1 MAITI
6 FRTINGNVVPMTVS
20 SAIDSFPEKRTSR
33 LPKFATSKISSEYF
47 QSVEA
52 YTIPN
57 AQCPVCGALVFYYE
71 HTNGSK
77 VYFEE
82 LGPPWPKHPC
92 TDNPQAVLV
101 APKLISKHEQPSI
114 IRNISSSQTNWIN
127 NGWKPSTIL
136 SLKEVVA
143 GVGIANSIEATI
155 VVTDTNE
162 RIKCTFKHSSLKKL
176 KLNKNSLKKSL
187 IQSLVTDDESATVS
201 VHSGVASVE
210 LAGVIQRR
218 PQQKTH
224 TDVTLEQHRLK
235 LTDVRAQ
242 LPNPDGNLT
251 LLFAKMHGVEVM
263 LVFDMNNGEH
273 FISLDQILR
282 SKQINLS
289 ICSRYMKPR
298 WGTNVALELNTEA
311 LLELPIRAAYEANKF
326 LSPSQKAEKISEKK
340 QRNGGNSAVAD
351 AFAKALKST

>member
-20 SAIDSFPEKRTSR
+20 SAIDSFPEKRASR
-33 LPKFATSKISSEYF
+33 LPKFATSKINSEYF

-92 TDNPQAVLV
+92 TDNPRALLV
-101 APKLISKHEQPSI
+101 APKLISKHEKPSVV
-114 IRNISSSQTNWIN
+114 RNVNASQTNWIT
-127 NGWKPSTIL
+127 NGWKPSTIS
-136 SLKEVVA
+136 SLKEVTA
-143 GVGIANSIEATI
+143 GVGIANSVEAII
-155 VVTDTNE
+155 VVTNTNE

-187 IQSLVTDDESATVS
+187 IQSLVKDDEHATVS
-201 VHSGVASVE
+201 VHSGVASIEVT
-210 LAGVIQRR
+210 GVIQRR
-218 PQQKTH
+218 NLQKTH
-224 TDVTLEQHRLK
+224 TDVALEQHRLE

-242 LPNPDGNLT
+242 LPNSDGNLT
-251 LLFAKMHGVEVM
+251 LLFAKVNGVEAM
-263 LVFDMNNGEH
+263 LVFDMNNGQH

-282 SKQINLS
+282 SKQIKLS
-289 ICSRYMKPR
+289 ICSRYVKPR
-298 WGTNVALELNTEA
+298 WGTNVTLELNTEA
-311 LLELPIRAAYEANKF
+311 LLELPIRAAYEVNKF

-340 QRNGGNSAVAD
+340 QRSGGNSAVAD
-351 AFAKALKST
+351 AFAKALKNT

>member
-6 FRTINGNVVPMTVS
+6 FRTINGNVVPITVS
-20 SAIDSFPEKRTSR
+20 SAIDSFPEKRASR
-33 LPKFATSKISSEYF
+33 LPKFATSKINSEYF

-92 TDNPQAVLV
+92 TDNPRALLV
-101 APKLISKHEQPSI
+101 APKLISKHEKPSVV
-114 IRNISSSQTNWIN
+114 RNVNASQTNWVT
-127 NGWKPSTIL
+127 NGWKPSTIS
-136 SLKEVVA
+136 SLKEVTA
-143 GVGIANSIEATI
+143 GVGIANSVEAII
-155 VVTDTNE
+155 VVTNTNE

-187 IQSLVTDDESATVS
+187 IQSLVKDDEHATVS
-201 VHSGVASVE
+201 VHSGVASIEVT
-210 LAGVIQRR
+210 GVIQRR
-218 PQQKTH
+218 NLQKTH
-224 TDVTLEQHRLK
+224 TDVALEQHRLE

-242 LPNPDGNLT
+242 LPNSDGNLT
-251 LLFAKMHGVEVM
+251 LLFAKMNGVEAM
-263 LVFDMNNGEH
+263 LVFDMNNGQH

-282 SKQINLS
+282 SKQIKLS
-289 ICSRYMKPR
+289 ICSRYVKPR
-298 WGTNVALELNTEA
+298 WGTNVTLELNTEA
-311 LLELPIRAAYEANKF
+311 LLELPIRAAYEVNKF

-340 QRNGGNSAVAD
+340 QRSGGNSAVAD
-351 AFAKALKST
+351 AFAKALKNT

>member
-20 SAIDSFPEKRTSR
+20 SAIDSFPEKRASR
-33 LPKFATSKISSEYF
+33 LPKFATSKINSEYF

-92 TDNPQAVLV
+92 TDNPRALLV
-101 APKLISKHEQPSI
+101 APKLISKHERPSVV
-114 IRNISSSQTNWIN
+114 RNVNASQTNWVT
-127 NGWKPSTIL
+127 NGWKPSTIS
-136 SLKEVVA
+136 SLKEVTA
-143 GVGIANSIEATI
+143 GVGIANSVEAII
-155 VVTDTNE
+155 VVTNTNE
-162 RIKCTFKHSSLKKL
+162 RIRCTFKHSSLKKL

-187 IQSLVTDDESATVS
+187 IQSLVKDDEHATVS
-201 VHSGVASVE
+201 VHSGVASIEV
-210 LAGVIQRR
+210 AGVIQRR
-218 PQQKTH
+218 NLQKTH
-224 TDVTLEQHRLK
+224 TDVALEQHRLE

-242 LPNPDGNLT
+242 LPNSDGNLT
-251 LLFAKMHGVEVM
+251 LLFAKMNGVEAM
-263 LVFDMNNGEH
+263 LVFDMNNGQH

-282 SKQINLS
+282 SKQIKLS
-289 ICSRYMKPR
+289 ICSRYVKPR
-298 WGTNVALELNTEA
+298 WGTNVTLELNTEA
-311 LLELPIRAAYEANKF
+311 LLELPIRAAYEVNKF

-340 QRNGGNSAVAD
+340 QRSGGNSAVAD
-351 AFAKALKST
+351 AFAKALKNT